1 MCVYIHNTYF
11 GTTNDS
17 RRSRLRIDVA
27 RHFSPSEIGKSL
39 SKLWTAR
46 VLEMYYLN
54 LHFDLLDSIFGFHIY
69 PYLHF
74 GLSASWPSFGMF
86 SCVLSCWSCMS
97 QTRLRASCQ
106 VDASSRQP
114 WVRLVSCTHA
124 CDSMRL
130 NATHGTDIFQLSL
143 LRIS

>member
-1 MCVYIHNTYF
+1 MCVYTHNTYF

-69 PYLHF
+69 PYL
-74 GLSASWPSFGMF
+74 S
-86 SCVLSCWSCMS
+86 
-97 QTRLRASCQ
+97 
-106 VDASSRQP
+106 
-114 WVRLVSCTHA
+114 
-124 CDSMRL
+124 
-130 NATHGTDIFQLSL
+130 IFAFWFKRKLAQLWHV
-143 LRIS
+143 